1 MEVYFQASCQYHDGG
16 LKCRTS
22 RRSLGVRVLA
32 RRHSLEQGNR
42 SLSKMGYESIPQMIA
57 QQKGS
62 GLLVGH
68 SYGRAVIIDAGNH
81 LNVVAG
87 GVRID

>member
-1 MEVYFQASCQYHDGG
+1 
-16 LKCRTS
+16 
-22 RRSLGVRVLA
+22 
-32 RRHSLEQGNR
+32 
-42 SLSKMGYESIPQMIA
+42 MGYESIPQMIA

-68 SYGRAVIIDAGNH
+68 SSGRAVIIDAGNH